1 MTEPRERRAG
11 SSGDEYAGDSARVMV
26 DFTQMKSFG
35 QDPLI
40 LERGE
45 GIRVSDVFGKTYIDG
60 LSGVFTVNLGH
71 GIPELVDVAAEQAR
85 RIAFTAPLMA
95 ANPPAP
101 SFAFATR

>member
-1 MTEPRERRAG
+1 EVAMIEQVVQDTQ
-11 SSGDEYAGDSARVMV
+11 DTARVMV

-45 GIRVSDVFGKTYIDG
+45 GIRVTDVFGQTYIDG

-71 GIPELVDVAAEQAR
+71 GLQEIVDVATAQGR
-85 RIAFTAPLMA
+85 LISFTAPTMA
-95 ANPPAP
+95 TNPPALRL
-101 SFAFATR
+101 AELLIEI